1 MKLSRPAIAVYLGI
15 VFLSGGVLG
24 FFANRLYSSYT
35 VQARPAPPGPQDPRE
50 FLKGLVK
57 FYNTR
62 LQLTDDQTQKLELIL
77 DDANAK
83 YQAEFKKERAAIRP
97 ELKRIHQEQVDRIT
111 EILTPSQREEYQRVL
126 KEQER
131 SRGKKGGRPGGPG
144 I

>member
-24 FFANRLYSSYT
+24 FFANRLYSGYT
-35 VQARPAPPGPQDPRE
+35 VQARPAPQGPQDPRE
-50 FLKGLVK
+50 FLKGLVR

-62 LQLTDDQTQKLELIL
+62 LQLTGDQTQKLELIL

-97 ELKRIHQEQVDRIT
+97 ELRRIHQEQVERIT
-111 EILTPSQREEYQRVL
+111 EILTPTQREEYQRVL